1 MNVLFNQEQL
11 LRLVSNLYTLTGIRA
26 NILDTQGHDICL
38 SSDHAPFCER
48 INATPEGH
56 ARCVA
61 CDARAVK
68 LCADRNSADSSC
80 LDRNGC
86 EFYCYRCHAGICE
99 AILPIR
105 TRNGEPPLA
114 YLICGQF
121 LDDSPLEE
129 QWENCRRT
137 LDWWPAN
144 DKNIHIKNA
153 ERRDPARENSEQNGT
168 DSLSAAEELRQDF
181 FQFRQYTKTELRAYL
196 EILEA
201 LSSYIQ
207 QKEMIL
213 AAELTDLQK
222 LSLFLDQ
229 HYKEKLSLASIS
241 SQLHIGRTKL
251 CQLAKELSGGKT
263 LSWLITQ
270 RRISTAKTLLLQSD
284 QSISSVAEAVGIG
297 DYNYFTKLFRAF
309 SGCTPSAYRKM
320 HRHQ

>member
-11 LRLVSNLYTLTGIRA
+11 LRLVSNLYILTGIRA
-26 NILDTQGHDICL
+26 NILNAQGHDICL
-38 SSDHAPFCER
+38 CSDHTPFCER
-48 INATPEGH
+48 INASAEGH

-61 CDARAVK
+61 CDVRAVK
-68 LCADRNSADSSC
+68 LCAARENTGAFGTDKNGSA
-80 LDRNGC
+80 
-86 EFYCYRCHAGICE
+86 FYSYRCHAGICE
-99 AILPIR
+99 AVLPIR
-105 TRNGEPPLA
+105 TESGGDPLA
-114 YLICGQF
+114 YLIYGQF

-137 LDWWPAN
+137 LDWWP
-144 DKNIHIKNA
+144 
-153 ERRDPARENSEQNGT
+153 SST
-168 DSLSAAEELRQDF
+168 EELRQAF
-181 FQFRQYTKTELRAYL
+181 FQFRQYTKPELRAYS

-213 AAELTDLQK
+213 AAERTDLQR

-229 HYKEKLSLASIS
+229 HYTEKLSLASIS

-263 LSWLITQ
+263 LSHLITQ
-270 RRISTAKTLLLQSD
+270 RRIDLAKTLLLQSD
-284 QSISSVAEAVGIG
+284 QPIFAVAEAVGIG

-309 SGCTPSAYRKM
+309 SGCTPSAYRKT
-320 HRHQ
+320 HRH

>member
-26 NILDTQGHDICL
+26 NILNTQGHDICL

-48 INATPEGH
+48 INAMPEGH

-68 LCADRNSADSSC
+68 LCADSPCPDRNSSGFC
-80 LDRNGC
+80 
-86 EFYCYRCHAGICE
+86 CYRCHAGICE

-105 TRNGEPPLA
+105 TGSGEPPLA

-121 LDDSPLEE
+121 LDDSPLED

-137 LDWWPAN
+137 LDWWPA
-144 DKNIHIKNA
+144 
-153 ERRDPARENSEQNGT
+153 
-168 DSLSAAEELRQDF
+168 AAEELRQDF
-181 FQFRQYTKTELRAYL
+181 FRFRQYTKAELCAYL

-213 AAELTDLQK
+213 AAELTDLQR

-229 HYKEKLSLASIS
+229 HYTEKLSLASIS
-241 SQLHIGRTKL
+241 AQLHIGRTKL

-263 LSWLITQ
+263 LSHLITQ
-270 RRISTAKTLLLQSD
+270 RRIDMAKTLLLQSD
-284 QSISSVAEAVGIG
+284 QSISSVAETVGIG

-309 SGCTPSAYRKM
+309 AGCTPSAYRKI
-320 HRHQ
+320 HRH

>member
-11 LRLVSNLYTLTGIRA
+11 LRLVSNLYILTGIRA
-26 NILDTQGHDICL
+26 NILNAQGHDICL
-38 SSDHAPFCER
+38 SSDHTPFCER
-48 INATPEGH
+48 INATAEGH

-61 CDARAVK
+61 CDMRAVK
-68 LCADRNSADSSC
+68 LCAGRGNADGSGADKDSC
-80 LDRNGC
+80 SG
-86 EFYCYRCHAGICE
+86 FYSYRCHAGICE

-105 TRNGEPPLA
+105 TGAGGAPLA
-114 YLICGQF
+114 YLIYGQF

-137 LDWWPAN
+137 LGWWPSSM
-144 DKNIHIKNA
+144 K
-153 ERRDPARENSEQNGT
+153 
-168 DSLSAAEELRQDF
+168 ELHQAF
-181 FQFRQYTKTELRAYL
+181 LQFRQYTKPELHAYS

-213 AAELTDLQK
+213 AAERTDLQR

-229 HYKEKLSLASIS
+229 HYTEKLSLASIA

-263 LSWLITQ
+263 LSHLITQ
-270 RRISTAKTLLLQSD
+270 RRIDLAKTLLLQSD
-284 QSISSVAEAVGIG
+284 QPVFAVAEAVGIG

-309 SGCTPSAYRKM
+309 CGCTPSAYRKA
-320 HRHQ
+320 HRH

>member
-26 NILDTQGHDICL
+26 NILNTQGHDICL
-38 SSDHAPFCER
+38 SSDHAPFCEK
-48 INATPEGH
+48 INASAEGH
-56 ARCVA
+56 ARCTA
-61 CDARAVK
+61 CDAHAVSLCGSK
-68 LCADRNSADSSC
+68 SGADASCADRGGSA
-80 LDRNGC
+80 
-86 EFYCYRCHAGICE
+86 FYSYRCHAGICE

-105 TRNGEPPLA
+105 AEAGGDPLA

-137 LDWWPAN
+137 LTWWPGSEKEAESE
-144 DKNIHIKNA
+144 NA
-153 ERRDPARENSEQNGT
+153 G
-168 DSLSAAEELRQDF
+168 SAAGKSAPEDLRQAF
-181 FQFRQYTKTELRAYL
+181 FQFRQYTKEELRAYL

-213 AAELTDLQK
+213 AAERTDLQR

-229 HYKEKLSLASIS
+229 HYTEKLSLASIA

-263 LSWLITQ
+263 LSHLITQ
-270 RRISTAKTLLLQSD
+270 RRIDLAKTLLLQSD
-284 QSISSVAEAVGIG
+284 QPVSAVAEAVGIG
-297 DYNYFTKLFRAF
+297 DYNYFTKRFRAF
-309 SGCTPSAYRKM
+309 AGCTPSAYRKM
-320 HRHQ
+320 HRR